1 MQSARERDNEAACLA
16 ALHALE
22 ILDTAPEPEFDALT
36 RAAALLCGTPI
47 ALISLADRD
56 RQWLKSSEGL
66 PGVTEVPR
74 GIGLCSYSILCD
86 DLFEVA
92 DAACDPRFSEN
103 PLVTGEPGIRF
114 YAGAPLRLANGL
126 CVGALCVIDRQ
137 PRHLDETQREL
148 LRCLAQVASQALDA
162 RQAIH
167 GAQQTLDQLAES
179 EQRFRTLSDSS
190 PLGIYYTDAAGAC
203 CYTNERWQEIFG
215 MSLEDSLGC
224 GWARTLH
231 PDDATRVQ
239 AEWSRCVAKG
249 REFNLQFNVLLPSG
263 KVHRVDSRARAVCGA
278 DGAVTGY
285 VGSAEDVTRHHAL
298 LAQLSLNEDR
308 LRRLYE
314 ATPAMLHS
322 IDAKGRLLSVSDTW
336 LAKLGYSRDEVI
348 GRPSAD
354 FLSSASREH
363 ALSVVLP
370 AFFQSGR
377 VDNISYQMVTRS
389 GGLMDVRLSSIL
401 ERDSAGCA
409 LRSLAVI
416 EDVTLHRI
424 AERALTTERQRLTNL
439 VEGTHAGTWEWQ
451 VQSGE
456 VHFNERWAQIIG
468 YTLAEL
474 EPLSI
479 QSWMARGHPDDLVR
493 STELLAQHFAGQID
507 HYECETRRRHRDG
520 HWVWVLARGRVIT
533 WTPDGKPEWMY
544 GTHLDI
550 SHRKREEEALR
561 KSERFLDRTGKLA
574 GVGGWEVDLQSKT
587 VFWSDETC
595 RIHGMSPGHRPTVH
609 EAIDF
614 YAPEA
619 RDMIRQA
626 VESASAGGAG
636 FELELPLFRSDG
648 KQIWVHVVGSVE
660 CVDGKPR
667 RLVGAFQDV
676 TQQVAERLA
685 LSEARERAVLATDSG
700 GIGIWDWDLRTR
712 VLLWDAR
719 MFRLFGSTQ
728 DEGIDPGVLWCQR
741 VHREDMPAVDR
752 AIQSSIDND
761 VAFDTEFR
769 IVWPDGSVHH
779 LRAAARVTRDAQG
792 TTLRMVGTNWDVT
805 EQRRLASDLV
815 EQHERLRV
823 TLRSIGDA
831 VITAD
836 AEGCVS
842 WLNPVAERLTGWTSA
857 EARGHSLSK
866 IYRTIDEES
875 GEANDSPVTT
885 CLTPIASRPA
895 TQKTLLL
902 ARNGE
907 QLAIEDSASPICNDQ
922 GDMLGVVL
930 VFRDVSAQ
938 RKMVGEISYRATH
951 DDLTGLVNRAEFET
965 RLSNVLKKSHD
976 DGGEN
981 AVLFIDLDQFKL
993 VNDACGHS
1001 VGDQLLQQAAKLFG
1015 NVIRASDTLARL
1027 GGDEFAIILERCNV
1041 EQAQR
1046 VAQKICAQMDDY
1058 RFFHDGRRFRVG
1070 ASIGLV
1076 PVDNR
1081 WDSISAILQA
1091 ADTSCYAAKEAGRN
1105 RVHVWFDSDLAMRA
1119 RHGEMQWTTRIEQAL
1134 DQDGFVLHAQ
1144 RIDPLGDAPCGLH
1157 AEVLLRMVDSDG
1169 SLIPPGA
1176 FLPAAERFHL
1186 ASRIDRWVLSHAIS
1200 WMAALPDLR
1209 VLSTLNV
1216 NLSGQSVGDRAFHRW
1231 AVDLL
1236 TQAGPA
1242 VCQRLC
1248 LEITETSAVTHLAD
1262 AGAFIEQVRAAG
1274 IRVALDDFGSGAS
1287 SFGYLKRLPVDLLK
1301 IDGQF
1306 ICNLVGDPLS
1316 LAAVRC
1322 FIDVAKV
1329 MGLKTVAEFVENAE
1343 VMEQLRTM
1351 GVDYA
1356 QGYLIHRPEPIDR
1369 LLGVIA
1375 VAVSD

>member
-1 MQSARERDNEAACLA
+1 MQSARDRDNEAACLA

-22 ILDTAPEPEFDALT
+22 ILDSAPEPEFDALT
-36 RAAALLCGTPI
+36 RAAALLCATPI

-66 PGVTEVPR
+66 PGLTEVPR
-74 GIGLCSYSILCD
+74 GIGLCSYAILCD
-86 DLFEVA
+86 DLLEIA
-92 DAACDPRFSEN
+92 DASCDSRFHDN
-103 PLVTGEPGIRF
+103 PLVAGEPGIRF
-114 YAGAPLRLANGL
+114 YAGVPLRLANGL
-126 CVGALCVIDRQ
+126 CVGALCVIDRR
-137 PRHLDETQREL
+137 PRQLDETQREL
-148 LRCLAQVASQALDA
+148 LRCLAQVASRTLDA
-162 RQAIH
+162 RLANH
-167 GAQQTLDQLAES
+167 GAQQTLDQLAAS

-190 PLGIYYTDAAGAC
+190 PLGVYYTDAAGAC
-203 CYTNERWQEIFG
+203 CYTNERWQDIFG
-215 MSLEDSLGC
+215 MSLADSLGG

-231 PDDATRVQ
+231 PDDASRVQ
-239 AEWSRCVAKG
+239 AEWDRCVAKG
-249 REFNLQFNVLLPSG
+249 RQFDLQFNVRLPSG
-263 KVHRVDSRARAVCGA
+263 HVHRVHSRARPICGA
-278 DGAVTGY
+278 DGAITGY

-314 ATPAMLHS
+314 ASPAMLQS
-322 IDAKGRLLSVSDTW
+322 IDARGRLLSVSDAW
-336 LAKLGYSRDEVI
+336 LTKLGYAREEVI
-348 GRPSAD
+348 GRPSVD
-354 FLSSASREH
+354 FMTASSREH
-363 ALSVVLP
+363 ALGVAMP
-370 AFFQSGR
+370 AFFQTGR
-377 VDNISYQMVTRS
+377 ADNVAYQMVTR
-389 GGLMDVRLSSIL
+389 GGGVIDVHISAIL
-401 ERDSAGCA
+401 ERDADGRPS
-409 LRSLAVI
+409 RSFSVI
-416 EDVTLHRI
+416 EDVTLQRI

-439 VEGTHAGTWEWQ
+439 VEGTHAGTWEWN
-451 VQSGE
+451 VHSGE
-456 VHFNERWAQIIG
+456 VRFNERWAQIIG

-479 QSWMARGHPDDLVR
+479 QSWMARGHPDDMLR
-493 STELLAQHFAGQID
+493 STELLAEHFAGQSAF
-507 HYECETRRRHRDG
+507 YECETRRRHRDG
-520 HWVWVLARGRVIT
+520 HWVWVLARGRVFS

-550 SHRKREEEALR
+550 SRRKREEEALR
-561 KSERFLDRTGKLA
+561 KSELFLDRTGKLA
-574 GVGGWEVDLQSKT
+574 GVGGWEVDLQT
-587 VFWSDETC
+587 QIVRWSDETC
-595 RIHGMSPGHRPTVH
+595 RIHGMPPGYQPSVH
-609 EAIDF
+609 EAIEF

-619 RDMIRQA
+619 RDVVRQA
-626 VESASAGGAG
+626 VEAASAGGAG
-636 FELELPLFRSDG
+636 FELELPLIRRDR
-648 KQIWVHVVGSVE
+648 KRVWVHVVGSVE
-660 CVDGKPR
+660 CVEGKPH

-676 TQQVAERLA
+676 TQQVAERVALA
-685 LSEARERAVLATDSG
+685 EARERAALATDSG

-719 MFRLFGSTQ
+719 MFRLFGGAQ
-728 DEGIDPGVLWCQR
+728 DEGVDPWVLWCQR

-752 AIQSSIDND
+752 AIQKSIDD
-761 VAFDTEFR
+761 DAAFDTEFR

-792 TTLRMVGTNWDVT
+792 KALRMVGTNWDVT
-805 EQRRLASDLV
+805 EQRRLASDLA

-831 VITAD
+831 VITTD

-842 WLNPVAERLTGWTSA
+842 WLNPVAEKLTGWTSA

-866 IYRTIDEES
+866 VYRTIDEES
-875 GEANDSPVTT
+875 GDPHDSPVTT
-885 CLTPIASRPA
+885 CLTQAAVPHVA
-895 TQKTLLL
+895 QKTLLV
-902 ARNGE
+902 ARHGE

-938 RKMVGEISYRATH
+938 RQMVGEISYRATH

-965 RLSNVLKKSHD
+965 RLRNVLKKSQD

-1046 VAQKICAQMDDY
+1046 VAQKICVQMDDY

-1076 PVDNR
+1076 PVDQR
-1081 WDSISAILQA
+1081 WSSIAAILQA
-1091 ADTSCYAAKEAGRN
+1091 ADTSCYAAKEEGRN

-1144 RIDPLGDAPCGLH
+1144 RIEPLGDSPCGVH

-1200 WMAALPDLR
+1200 WMAALPDPGA
-1209 VLSTLNV
+1209 LSTLNV

-1236 TQAGPA
+1236 RQAGPA
-1242 VCQRLC
+1242 VCRRLC

-1262 AGAFIEQVRAAG
+1262 AGAFIEQVREAG
-1274 IRVALDDFGSGAS
+1274 IRIALDDFGSGAS
-1287 SFGYLKRLPVDLLK
+1287 SFGYLKRLPVDVLK

-1306 ICNLVGDPLS
+1306 IRDLVGDPLS

-1322 FIDVAKV
+1322 FADVAQV
-1329 MGLKTVAEFVENAE
+1329 MGLKTVAEFVETPE
-1343 VMEQLRTM
+1343 VMEQLRSM

-1356 QGYLIHRPEPIDR
+1356 QGYLVHRPEPIDR
-1369 LLGVIA
+1369 LFGVME